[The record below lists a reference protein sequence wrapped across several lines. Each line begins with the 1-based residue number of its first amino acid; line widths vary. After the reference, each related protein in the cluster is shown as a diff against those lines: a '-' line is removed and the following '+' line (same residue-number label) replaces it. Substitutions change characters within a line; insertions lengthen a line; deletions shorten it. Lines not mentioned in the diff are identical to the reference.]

1 MSVAAVERL
10 LAVFL
15 ASGLAYEAPRPAP
28 VDSADTLEGAP
39 LLLWQTRLPGEPPNT
54 ATRTEPAPPVVDERY
69 VYVGYSGVNALL
81 VLDRRDGALVTR
93 LPTNA
98 PVASAPVLAGDFVYV
113 SDSANQRVVL
123 LDPSQPMIARLT
135 ELPGKGTF
143 LTPWGI
149 AVDGTGRVFVVD
161 SGNNRVRMLV
171 PP

>member
-1 MSVAAVERL
+1 M
-10 LAVFL
+10 
-15 ASGLAYEAPRPAP
+15 
-28 VDSADTLEGAP
+28 
-39 LLLWQTRLPGEPPNT
+39 
-54 ATRTEPAPPVVDERY
+54 
-69 VYVGYSGVNALL
+69 
-81 VLDRRDGALVTR
+81 
-93 LPTNA
+93 
-98 PVASAPVLAGDFVYV
+98 